1 MFNRG
6 RRMRLTVLLLFLL
19 FIAPPYCHSRE
30 SGNPLLFVQERKP
43 IGLHELIQ
51 QALSQNP
58 QILAAKDR
66 YEAARARVAFF
77 RNLPDPMLEYGY
89 DKIFPSSNG
98 KPMKTVSVTQEI
110 PFPTKLFLKRK
121 AARQEMD
128 ALQQEYKETQQRVI
142 KEVKE
147 AYASVF
153 VANRKIALIK
163 DSFALA
169 QQMSKSAEIRYS
181 SGKGSQIETLRAQAE
196 EDKVLVQQKQFE
208 QDRIIAQSL
217 LASLLNVTPQAL
229 GDIDMHREVTT
240 EDTSEDDVIKR
251 IKQDRPEL
259 KSFRDMLDKARTEYS
274 LSKQELLPDISLSYQ
289 HNEQNNSFGRGQWAG
304 TVGFT
309 IPLWFW
315 GKQGP
320 EIAEAHANLKAA
332 QADLQVEENTVFFEG
347 RSALAKVK
355 AAVDVVHL
363 YEDGILPRVESAV
376 VTASSAYASGKGDFT
391 EYIEAFKAFRDYQME
406 YADALGAWAVSK
418 ADLEEVVGGDTE
430 FEEK

>member
-1 MFNRG
+1 
-6 RRMRLTVLLLFLL
+6 MRLTVPSLFLL
-19 FIAPPYCHSRE
+19 LIAPTI
-30 SGNPLLFVQERKP
+30 LFAQEGKHV
-43 IGLHELIQ
+43 GLHELIQ

-58 QILAAKDR
+58 QILAARDR

-77 RNLPDPMLEYGY
+77 RNLPDPMVQYGY
-89 DKIFPSSNG
+89 DKISPSFTEG
-98 KPMKTVSVTQEI
+98 KPMKTLGISQEI

-128 ALQQEYKETQQRVI
+128 SFQQEYKETQQRII

-153 VANRKIALIK
+153 VANRKITLIK
-163 DSFALA
+163 DSFALS
-169 QQMSKSAEIRYS
+169 QQMSKAAEIRYS
-181 SGKGSQIETLRAQAE
+181 SGKGSQVETLRAQAE
-196 EDKVLVQQKQFE
+196 QDKVLVAQKQFE

-217 LASLLNVTPQAL
+217 LASLLNETPQEL
-229 GDIDMHREVTT
+229 GDIDMHRELIG
-240 EDTSEDDVIKR
+240 EDASQEDIINR

-259 KSFRDMLDKARTEYS
+259 KSFRAMLDKAKTDYS
-274 LSKQELLPDISLSYQ
+274 LSKQELLPDITLSYQ
-289 HNEQNNSFGRGQWAG
+289 HNQQNNSFGRGQWAG
-304 TVGFT
+304 SIGFT

-320 EIAEAHANLKAA
+320 EIAEAHADLRAA
-332 QADLQVEENTVFFEG
+332 QADYQAEENTVFFEG

-355 AAVDVVHL
+355 AAVDVVRL

-376 VTASSAYASGKGDFT
+376 VTASSAYASGSGDFN

-418 ADLEEVVGGDTE
+418 ADLEEVVGGGIE
-430 FEEK
+430 SGEK

>member
-1 MFNRG
+1 
-6 RRMRLTVLLLFLL
+6 MRLTVPLLFLL
-19 FIAPPYCHSRE
+19 FIAPTILFARE
-30 SGNPLLFVQERKP
+30 DNP

-77 RNLPDPMLEYGY
+77 RNLPDPMIEYGY

-98 KPMKTVSVTQEI
+98 KPMKTVSVTQEV

-128 ALQQEYKETQQRVI
+128 SIKQEYKETRQRII

-153 VANRKIALIK
+153 VANRKITLIK

-181 SGKGSQIETLRAQAE
+181 SGKGLQVETLRAQAE
-196 EDKVLVQQKQFE
+196 QDKVLVQQKQFE

-229 GDIDMHREVTT
+229 GDIDMHREPTT
-240 EDTSEDDVIKR
+240 EDALEEDIINR
-251 IKQDRPEL
+251 IKQNRPEL

-274 LSKQELLPDISLSYQ
+274 LSKQELLPDITLMYK
-289 HNEQNNSFGRGQWAG
+289 HEEQDGNFSKGQWMG
-304 TVGFT
+304 SVGLT

-320 EIAEAHANLKAA
+320 EIAEAHADLRAA
-332 QADLQVEENTVFFEG
+332 QADYQAEENTVLFEG

-355 AAVDVVHL
+355 ASVDVVRL
-363 YEDGILPRVESAV
+363 YEDGILPRIESAV
-376 VTASSAYASGKGDFT
+376 VTASSAYASGRGDFNG
-391 EYIEAFKAFRDYQME
+391 YIEAFRAFRDYQME

-418 ADLEEVVGGDTE
+418 ADLEEVVGGGIE
-430 FEEK
+430 SGEK